1 MTDNI
6 AQKIYLFD
14 QFNSTINICGDPS
27 PVIDTIN
34 KNFNDSIINV
44 DFNFTHTSSTLDLSF

>member
-1 MTDNI
+1 MADNI

-14 QFNSTINICGDPS
+14 QFNSTNNLCGDPS

-34 KNFNDSIINV
+34 KNFNDSIINF
-44 DFNFTHTSSTLDLSF
+44 DFNFTHTS